1 MNAEWRWDFAIE
13 ILPNMLWA
21 TLNTILAAGIGYAI
35 AAIMG
40 LIFLLGQRTPI
51 KIVNIINR
59 EIVEFIR
66 STPLLIQL
74 FFVYFVLPQ
83 FGITLSAWVCGM
95 ITIGLHFGTYLSEVY
110 RGALEGVP
118 KTQWEACRALNF
130 STFYTYRKIVLPQA
144 FPIAIPGMGNYLV
157 GIFKDT
163 PLLSTIGVAELFH
176 AATAVGGYH
185 YRYLEPYTIVGI
197 IFLTLSIPAA
207 IWIRIIVKFSDVTKQ
222 YGDLVVL
229 DKLNL
234 EIKKNEMVSIIGPS
248 GSGKTTV
255 LRVLMTL
262 EKINQGVIHL
272 DGEPLTH
279 MDKDGSLVE
288 ASEKYLR
295 ERRSKI
301 GMVFQQFNLFPHM
314 TALQNCI
321 EAPIEVLGMR
331 KEEAEERALELLELV
346 GLTDKKDQHP
356 SRLSGGQQQRV
367 AIARAL
373 AMRPK
378 VMLLDEITSAL
389 DPEVVGEVLN
399 VIRSLN
405 KEHSLTMIMVT
416 HQMGFAR
423 EISDRVCFF
432 NEGKIF
438 EQGPPEKLFGDPQN
452 DRTKQFLHAVLD
464 AN

>member
-35 AAIMG
+35 AAIVG
-40 LIFLLGQRTPI
+40 LLFLLGQRTPI
-51 KIVNIINR
+51 RIVNIINR

-207 IWIRIIVKFSDVTKQ
+207 IWIRKIEKNV
-222 YGDLVVL
+222 
-229 DKLNL
+229 NL
-234 EIKKNEMVSIIGPS
+234 AQGKIKK
-248 GSGKTTV
+248 
-255 LRVLMTL
+255 
-262 EKINQGVIHL
+262 
-272 DGEPLTH
+272 
-279 MDKDGSLVE
+279 
-288 ASEKYLR
+288 
-295 ERRSKI
+295 
-301 GMVFQQFNLFPHM
+301 
-314 TALQNCI
+314 
-321 EAPIEVLGMR
+321 
-331 KEEAEERALELLELV
+331 
-346 GLTDKKDQHP
+346 
-356 SRLSGGQQQRV
+356 
-367 AIARAL
+367 
-373 AMRPK
+373 
-378 VMLLDEITSAL
+378 
-389 DPEVVGEVLN
+389 
-399 VIRSLN
+399 
-405 KEHSLTMIMVT
+405 
-416 HQMGFAR
+416 
-423 EISDRVCFF
+423 
-432 NEGKIF
+432 
-438 EQGPPEKLFGDPQN
+438 EQL
-452 DRTKQFLHAVLD
+452 
-464 AN
+464 

>member
-13 ILPNMLWA
+13 ILPSMLWA

-35 AAIMG
+35 AAIVG
-40 LIFLLGQRTPI
+40 LLFLLGQRTPI
-51 KIVNIINR
+51 KIVNMVNR

-110 RGALEGVP
+110 RGALEGVS

-207 IWIRIIVKFSDVTKQ
+207 IWIRKIEKNV
-222 YGDLVVL
+222 
-229 DKLNL
+229 NL
-234 EIKKNEMVSIIGPS
+234 AQGKIKK
-248 GSGKTTV
+248 
-255 LRVLMTL
+255 
-262 EKINQGVIHL
+262 
-272 DGEPLTH
+272 
-279 MDKDGSLVE
+279 
-288 ASEKYLR
+288 
-295 ERRSKI
+295 
-301 GMVFQQFNLFPHM
+301 
-314 TALQNCI
+314 
-321 EAPIEVLGMR
+321 
-331 KEEAEERALELLELV
+331 
-346 GLTDKKDQHP
+346 
-356 SRLSGGQQQRV
+356 
-367 AIARAL
+367 
-373 AMRPK
+373 
-378 VMLLDEITSAL
+378 
-389 DPEVVGEVLN
+389 
-399 VIRSLN
+399 
-405 KEHSLTMIMVT
+405 
-416 HQMGFAR
+416 
-423 EISDRVCFF
+423 
-432 NEGKIF
+432 
-438 EQGPPEKLFGDPQN
+438 EQL
-452 DRTKQFLHAVLD
+452 
-464 AN
+464 

>member
-35 AAIMG
+35 AAIVG
-40 LIFLLGQRTPI
+40 LLFLLGQRTPI
-51 KIVNIINR
+51 KIVNMINR

-185 YRYLEPYTIVGI
+185 YRYLEPYTIVGL

-207 IWIRIIVKFSDVTKQ
+207 IWIRKIEKNVNVAQGK
-222 YGDLVVL
+222 
-229 DKLNL
+229 
-234 EIKKNEMVSIIGPS
+234 IKK
-248 GSGKTTV
+248 
-255 LRVLMTL
+255 
-262 EKINQGVIHL
+262 
-272 DGEPLTH
+272 
-279 MDKDGSLVE
+279 
-288 ASEKYLR
+288 
-295 ERRSKI
+295 
-301 GMVFQQFNLFPHM
+301 
-314 TALQNCI
+314 
-321 EAPIEVLGMR
+321 
-331 KEEAEERALELLELV
+331 
-346 GLTDKKDQHP
+346 
-356 SRLSGGQQQRV
+356 
-367 AIARAL
+367 
-373 AMRPK
+373 
-378 VMLLDEITSAL
+378 
-389 DPEVVGEVLN
+389 
-399 VIRSLN
+399 
-405 KEHSLTMIMVT
+405 
-416 HQMGFAR
+416 
-423 EISDRVCFF
+423 
-432 NEGKIF
+432 
-438 EQGPPEKLFGDPQN
+438 EQI
-452 DRTKQFLHAVLD
+452 
-464 AN
+464 

>member
-13 ILPNMLWA
+13 ILPQMLLA

-35 AAIMG
+35 AAIVG
-40 LIFLLGQRTPI
+40 LLFLLGQRTPI

-95 ITIGLHFGTYLSEVY
+95 ITIGLHVGTYLSEVY

-197 IFLTLSIPAA
+197 IFLMLSIPAA
-207 IWIRIIVKFSDVTKQ
+207 IWIRKIEKNV
-222 YGDLVVL
+222 
-229 DKLNL
+229 NL
-234 EIKKNEMVSIIGPS
+234 AQGKIKK
-248 GSGKTTV
+248 
-255 LRVLMTL
+255 
-262 EKINQGVIHL
+262 
-272 DGEPLTH
+272 
-279 MDKDGSLVE
+279 
-288 ASEKYLR
+288 
-295 ERRSKI
+295 
-301 GMVFQQFNLFPHM
+301 
-314 TALQNCI
+314 
-321 EAPIEVLGMR
+321 
-331 KEEAEERALELLELV
+331 
-346 GLTDKKDQHP
+346 
-356 SRLSGGQQQRV
+356 
-367 AIARAL
+367 
-373 AMRPK
+373 
-378 VMLLDEITSAL
+378 
-389 DPEVVGEVLN
+389 
-399 VIRSLN
+399 
-405 KEHSLTMIMVT
+405 
-416 HQMGFAR
+416 
-423 EISDRVCFF
+423 
-432 NEGKIF
+432 
-438 EQGPPEKLFGDPQN
+438 EQL
-452 DRTKQFLHAVLD
+452 
-464 AN
+464 

>member
-35 AAIMG
+35 AAIVG
-40 LIFLLGQRTPI
+40 LLFLLGQRTPI

-83 FGITLSAWVCGM
+83 FGITLSAWICGM

-207 IWIRIIVKFSDVTKQ
+207 IWIRKIEKNV
-222 YGDLVVL
+222 
-229 DKLNL
+229 NL
-234 EIKKNEMVSIIGPS
+234 AQGKIKK
-248 GSGKTTV
+248 
-255 LRVLMTL
+255 
-262 EKINQGVIHL
+262 
-272 DGEPLTH
+272 
-279 MDKDGSLVE
+279 
-288 ASEKYLR
+288 
-295 ERRSKI
+295 
-301 GMVFQQFNLFPHM
+301 
-314 TALQNCI
+314 
-321 EAPIEVLGMR
+321 
-331 KEEAEERALELLELV
+331 
-346 GLTDKKDQHP
+346 
-356 SRLSGGQQQRV
+356 
-367 AIARAL
+367 
-373 AMRPK
+373 
-378 VMLLDEITSAL
+378 
-389 DPEVVGEVLN
+389 
-399 VIRSLN
+399 
-405 KEHSLTMIMVT
+405 
-416 HQMGFAR
+416 
-423 EISDRVCFF
+423 
-432 NEGKIF
+432 
-438 EQGPPEKLFGDPQN
+438 EQL
-452 DRTKQFLHAVLD
+452 
-464 AN
+464 

>member
-13 ILPNMLWA
+13 ILPQMLWA
-21 TLNTILAAGIGYAI
+21 TLNTILAAGVGYAI
-35 AAIMG
+35 AAIVG
-40 LIFLLGQRTPI
+40 LLFLLGQRTPI
-51 KIVNIINR
+51 KLVNMINR

-207 IWIRIIVKFSDVTKQ
+207 MWIR
-222 YGDLVVL
+222 
-229 DKLNL
+229 KLEKNVNL
-234 EIKKNEMVSIIGPS
+234 AQGKIKK
-248 GSGKTTV
+248 
-255 LRVLMTL
+255 
-262 EKINQGVIHL
+262 
-272 DGEPLTH
+272 
-279 MDKDGSLVE
+279 
-288 ASEKYLR
+288 
-295 ERRSKI
+295 
-301 GMVFQQFNLFPHM
+301 
-314 TALQNCI
+314 
-321 EAPIEVLGMR
+321 
-331 KEEAEERALELLELV
+331 
-346 GLTDKKDQHP
+346 
-356 SRLSGGQQQRV
+356 
-367 AIARAL
+367 
-373 AMRPK
+373 
-378 VMLLDEITSAL
+378 
-389 DPEVVGEVLN
+389 
-399 VIRSLN
+399 
-405 KEHSLTMIMVT
+405 
-416 HQMGFAR
+416 
-423 EISDRVCFF
+423 
-432 NEGKIF
+432 
-438 EQGPPEKLFGDPQN
+438 EQL
-452 DRTKQFLHAVLD
+452 
-464 AN
+464 

>member
-13 ILPNMLWA
+13 ILPQMLLA

-35 AAIMG
+35 AAVVG
-40 LIFLLGQRTPI
+40 LLFLLGQRTPI
-51 KIVNIINR
+51 KLVNMINR

-185 YRYLEPYTIVGI
+185 YRYLEPYTIVGL

-207 IWIRIIVKFSDVTKQ
+207 MWIRKIEKNV
-222 YGDLVVL
+222 
-229 DKLNL
+229 NL
-234 EIKKNEMVSIIGPS
+234 AQGKIKK
-248 GSGKTTV
+248 
-255 LRVLMTL
+255 
-262 EKINQGVIHL
+262 
-272 DGEPLTH
+272 
-279 MDKDGSLVE
+279 
-288 ASEKYLR
+288 
-295 ERRSKI
+295 
-301 GMVFQQFNLFPHM
+301 
-314 TALQNCI
+314 
-321 EAPIEVLGMR
+321 
-331 KEEAEERALELLELV
+331 
-346 GLTDKKDQHP
+346 
-356 SRLSGGQQQRV
+356 
-367 AIARAL
+367 
-373 AMRPK
+373 
-378 VMLLDEITSAL
+378 
-389 DPEVVGEVLN
+389 
-399 VIRSLN
+399 
-405 KEHSLTMIMVT
+405 
-416 HQMGFAR
+416 
-423 EISDRVCFF
+423 
-432 NEGKIF
+432 
-438 EQGPPEKLFGDPQN
+438 EQL
-452 DRTKQFLHAVLD
+452 
-464 AN
+464 

>member
-13 ILPNMLWA
+13 ILPSMLWA

-35 AAIMG
+35 AAIVG
-40 LIFLLGQRTPI
+40 LLFLLGQRTPI

-118 KTQWEACRALNF
+118 RTQWEACRALNF

-207 IWIRIIVKFSDVTKQ
+207 IWIRKIEKNV
-222 YGDLVVL
+222 
-229 DKLNL
+229 NL
-234 EIKKNEMVSIIGPS
+234 AQGKIKK
-248 GSGKTTV
+248 
-255 LRVLMTL
+255 
-262 EKINQGVIHL
+262 
-272 DGEPLTH
+272 
-279 MDKDGSLVE
+279 
-288 ASEKYLR
+288 
-295 ERRSKI
+295 
-301 GMVFQQFNLFPHM
+301 
-314 TALQNCI
+314 
-321 EAPIEVLGMR
+321 
-331 KEEAEERALELLELV
+331 
-346 GLTDKKDQHP
+346 
-356 SRLSGGQQQRV
+356 
-367 AIARAL
+367 
-373 AMRPK
+373 
-378 VMLLDEITSAL
+378 
-389 DPEVVGEVLN
+389 
-399 VIRSLN
+399 
-405 KEHSLTMIMVT
+405 
-416 HQMGFAR
+416 
-423 EISDRVCFF
+423 
-432 NEGKIF
+432 
-438 EQGPPEKLFGDPQN
+438 EQL
-452 DRTKQFLHAVLD
+452 
-464 AN
+464 

>member
-1 MNAEWRWDFAIE
+1 MNAEWRWDFAFE

-21 TLNTILAAGIGYAI
+21 TLNTILAAGIGYVI
-35 AAIMG
+35 AAIVG
-40 LIFLLGQRTPI
+40 LLFLLGQRTQF

-207 IWIRIIVKFSDVTKQ
+207 IWIRKIEKNV
-222 YGDLVVL
+222 
-229 DKLNL
+229 NL
-234 EIKKNEMVSIIGPS
+234 AQGKIKK
-248 GSGKTTV
+248 
-255 LRVLMTL
+255 
-262 EKINQGVIHL
+262 
-272 DGEPLTH
+272 
-279 MDKDGSLVE
+279 
-288 ASEKYLR
+288 
-295 ERRSKI
+295 
-301 GMVFQQFNLFPHM
+301 
-314 TALQNCI
+314 
-321 EAPIEVLGMR
+321 
-331 KEEAEERALELLELV
+331 
-346 GLTDKKDQHP
+346 
-356 SRLSGGQQQRV
+356 
-367 AIARAL
+367 
-373 AMRPK
+373 
-378 VMLLDEITSAL
+378 
-389 DPEVVGEVLN
+389 
-399 VIRSLN
+399 
-405 KEHSLTMIMVT
+405 
-416 HQMGFAR
+416 
-423 EISDRVCFF
+423 
-432 NEGKIF
+432 
-438 EQGPPEKLFGDPQN
+438 EQL
-452 DRTKQFLHAVLD
+452 
-464 AN
+464 